1 MAKSAPEVLQ
11 VHVRSPYQDYF
22 SGSAKSIS
30 AYNRLG
36 LFDVLPEH
44 APIFSLLLP
53 GVVTVVTLTET
64 LRFKIQNGILKTKN
78 NQVDVFLNI

>member
-1 MAKSAPEVLQ
+1 MAQTVKEQLQ
-11 VHVRSPYQDYF
+11 VRVRSPYQDYF
-22 SGSAKSIS
+22 TGTANSIS

-44 APIFSLLLP
+44 APLFSLLEP
-53 GVVTVVTLTET
+53 GVVTVVTATET
-64 LRFKIQNGILKTKN
+64 LRFKVQNGILKNKN